1 MRPIP
6 APPAELELSTVL
18 NALAD
23 PVRLALVAQLGE
35 RDRIA
40 CGTFETDVAK
50 STLSYHFN
58 VLREAGVI
66 ETERVGGR
74 ALNTLRRAELD
85 AAFPGLLDPV
95 LAAFAAASRRR
106 ARGRGTAGKRTR
118 VPEPGAT
125 ASPARR

>member
-1 MRPIP
+1 MRPTP

-23 PVRLALVAQLGE
+23 PVRLTLVAQLRE

-95 LAAFAAASRRR
+95 FAAFAAASRRR
-106 ARGRGTAGKRTR
+106 AR
-118 VPEPGAT
+118 
-125 ASPARR
+125 SPARR